1 MSMPPPT
8 PAAPPGPTLGPTCTV
23 FYDGSCP
30 LCSAEIGVYR
40 RQDTQGSLTLV
51 DVSQPSALPEGLTQA
66 AALARFHVITA
77 DGQLLSG
84 AAAFVAVWR
93 GLAGWRWLARLSD
106 LPGMLW
112 LFEQGLPWI
121 FADSPSLGPCFWP
134 GVSSAISAAKFWV
147 RPQRL
152 MPTFPRLHLHRPKR
166 LSDGFHPSDPTC
178 DTSVPYAGSWRNA
191 RGGGAKNANKAG

>member
-8 PAAPPGPTLGPTCTV
+8 PAAPPGPNLGPTCTV
-23 FYDGSCP
+23 IYDGSCP

-51 DVSQPSALPEGLTQA
+51 DVSQPSVLASALPEGLTQA

-112 LFEQGLPWI
+112 LFEQGYRGFLPI
-121 FADSPSLGPCFWP
+121 
-134 GVSSAISAAKFWV
+134 
-147 RPQRL
+147 RPALAHVFGRVFRQR
-152 MPTFPRLHLHRPKR
+152 
-166 LSDGFHPSDPTC
+166 
-178 DTSVPYAGSWRNA
+178 
-191 RGGGAKNANKAG
+191 

>member
-1 MSMPPPT
+1 M
-8 PAAPPGPTLGPTCTV
+8 
-23 FYDGSCP
+23 
-30 LCSAEIGVYR
+30 CSAEIGVYR

-112 LFEQGLPWI
+112 LFEQGYRGFLPI
-121 FADSPSLGPCFWP
+121 
-134 GVSSAISAAKFWV
+134 
-147 RPQRL
+147 RPALAHVFGRVFRQR
-152 MPTFPRLHLHRPKR
+152 
-166 LSDGFHPSDPTC
+166 
-178 DTSVPYAGSWRNA
+178 
-191 RGGGAKNANKAG
+191 

>member
-1 MSMPPPT
+1 MTKPPVT
-8 PAAPPGPTLGPTCTV
+8 PAAPPGQTFGPSCTV

-40 RQDTQGSLTLV
+40 RQDTQGALKLV
-51 DVSQPSALPEGLTQA
+51 DVSQPSTLPEGLTQA

-112 LFEQGLPWI
+112 LLEQGYRGFLPI
-121 FADSPSLGPCFWP
+121 
-134 GVSSAISAAKFWV
+134 
-147 RPQRL
+147 RPAL
-152 MPTFPRLHLHRPKR
+152 
-166 LSDGFHPSDPTC
+166 
-178 DTSVPYAGSWRNA
+178 A
-191 RGGGAKNANKAG
+191 RVFGRVFRRG

>member
-1 MSMPPPT
+1 MTKPPVT
-8 PAAPPGPTLGPTCTV
+8 AAAPSGPALGPSCTV

-40 RQDTQGSLTLV
+40 RQDTQGALKLV
-51 DVSQPSALPEGLTQA
+51 DVSQPSTLPEGLTQA

-112 LFEQGLPWI
+112 LLEQGYRGFLPI
-121 FADSPSLGPCFWP
+121 
-134 GVSSAISAAKFWV
+134 
-147 RPQRL
+147 RPAL
-152 MPTFPRLHLHRPKR
+152 
-166 LSDGFHPSDPTC
+166 
-178 DTSVPYAGSWRNA
+178 A
-191 RGGGAKNANKAG
+191 RVFGRVFRRG